1 MKKNTTSELRKIN
14 TNIVCQYLY
23 QVKSTSK
30 LDISNELNLSR
41 PTVNQILKE
50 LENTNLI
57 EKGGFFNSTGGRKPE
72 VITFR
77 ENCRIAL
84 GVEILKDCFE
94 IVAINLYGN
103 ILKSEKFSLIFSN
116 TPDYFHSL
124 CGSLLAFANT
134 LPCSSE
140 QILGVGIVLQ
150 GLITS
155 DGTCVTYGKI
165 LDCTGLHISVF
176 SELLPWPC
184 KMFHDAESAANIEL
198 WENPDIKDAVFF
210 HIRENMSGAFI
221 VNGIFLPGKELKSG
235 VFEHM
240 IIVPNGHP
248 CYCGKQGCVETYC
261 SLQALL
267 KPTET
272 IKTFMLQLRSGHPAF
287 VERWQDYLKYLSIAI
302 DNLHMVIDY
311 DVILGGS
318 LGQYLIP
325 EDIKLLHNLVKKRSA
340 FPTERA
346 FIRISSS
353 SSVPIAKGAAL
364 LFIKNFL
371 TSIFNLH
378 TGEMPG
384 SVHF

>member
-1 MKKNTTSELRKIN
+1 MKKNTTSELRQAN

-41 PTVNQILKE
+41 PTVNLILKE
-50 LENTNLI
+50 LEESELI
-57 EKGGFFNSTGGRKPE
+57 EKNGFFHSTGGRKPE
-72 VITFR
+72 AITFR
-77 ENCRIAL
+77 ENHRISL
-84 GVEILKDCFE
+84 GIEILKNCFE

-103 ILKSEKFSLIFSN
+103 ILKSEKFSIAFSN
-116 TPDYFHSL
+116 TPDYFQFL
-124 CGSLLAFANT
+124 CDSLLGFTNA
-134 LPCSSE
+134 LPCSSK

-155 DGTCVTYGKI
+155 DGTSVTYGKI
-165 LDCTGLHISVF
+165 LDCTGLHISAF
-176 SELLPWPC
+176 SKLLPWPC
-184 KMFHDAESAANIEL
+184 KMLHDAESAANIEL

-221 VNGIFLPGKELKSG
+221 VNGLFLPGKELKSG

-240 IIVPNGHP
+240 IIIPDGRP
-248 CYCGKQGCVETYC
+248 CYCGKKGCVETYC
-261 SLQALL
+261 SLQSLL
-267 KPTET
+267 KPTEN
-272 IKTFMLQLRSGHPAF
+272 IKTFMYQLRSGHPAF
-287 VERWQDYLKYLSIAI
+287 IERWQEYLKYLSIAI

-325 EDIKLLHNLVKKRSA
+325 KDIKLLHDFVKKRSA

-353 SSVPIAKGAAL
+353 SSMPIAKGAAL
-364 LFIKNFL
+364 LYIKKYL
-371 TSIFNLH
+371 ESIFDLH
-378 TGEMPG
+378 
-384 SVHF
+384 